1 MLNKHCKLS
10 FNLCLHLLKKGEKLY
25 LNYFIVQLFSGVD
38 LFNQDV
44 EEWQRVITQHK
55 ALNPTTDMLTCK
67 QNDDCLV
74 LLQFCCQP
82 SVAEALFGFT
92 FMQDVP
98 VVFGAL
104 FG

>member
-1 MLNKHCKLS
+1 M
-10 FNLCLHLLKKGEKLY
+10 Y